1 MDVLLWLLFAVA
13 ATSAAVASLVT
24 WCLVAP
30 RQSHEARMGQRPVLH
45 DSDESEDGGV
55 TMLPGTHTLDSNSR
69 FFLSSAGKTLH
80 LFATCPGRNAR
91 LQTFRVC
98 INCLARIDAGLK
110 RRSERHKGSK
120 PR

>member
-1 MDVLLWLLFAVA
+1 MDVLLGLLFAVA

-30 RQSHEARMGQRPVLH
+30 RKSLAARMDPRPVLH
-45 DSDESEDGGV
+45 ESDDSEDGGV
-55 TMLPGTHTLDSNSR
+55 TVLPGTHTLDSNSR

-98 INCLARIDAGLK
+98 VNCLARVDAGLQ
-110 RRSERHKGSK
+110 RRSERPGGSR

>member
-1 MDVLLWLLFAVA
+1 M
-13 ATSAAVASLVT
+13 S
-24 WCLVAP
+24 
-30 RQSHEARMGQRPVLH
+30 QRKVLH
-45 DSDESEDGGV
+45 DSDDSEDCGV

-98 INCLARIDAGLK
+98 IKCLARIDAGVQ
-110 RRSERHKGSK
+110 RRSERPKGSR

>member
-13 ATSAAVASLVT
+13 TTSAAVASLVT

-30 RQSHEARMGQRPVLH
+30 RNSNGARTSQHQVLH
-45 DSDESEDGGV
+45 DSDESEDDGV
-55 TMLPGTHTLDSNSR
+55 TVLPSPHTLDANSK

-98 INCLARIDAGLK
+98 INCLARIDADPK
-110 RRSERHKGSK
+110 RRSERNRGYR